1 MIVLLD
7 ASPLSLAT
15 HPSGEGEARACGE
28 WITHLTRRGVRVRVP
43 EIADYEVR
51 RELLRVGRIRSVR
64 RLDALIEMV
73 GYLPLTTATMRR
85 AAQLWAQARS
95 RGRPTADRHA
105 LDADVILAAQAQL
118 LAEDE
123 GDEVVIATTNP
134 RHLDQFVAARRW
146 QEITVS

>member
-1 MIVLLD
+1 VIILLD

-15 HPSGEGEARACGE
+15 HPSGEGEARACDE
-28 WITHLTRRGVRVRVP
+28 WITQLTRRGVWVRVP
-43 EIADYEVR
+43 EIADFEVR

-64 RLDALIEMV
+64 RLDALAGLV

-85 AAQLWAQARS
+85 AAQLWADARS
-95 RGRPTADRHA
+95 RGRPTAHPHA

-118 LAEDE
+118 LAEQE

-134 RHLDQFVAARRW
+134 RHLDQFVPARRW
-146 QEITVS
+146 QEIGV